1 MADKLTSI
9 AIPAYDSINLDD
21 VLAMYEALWP
31 VSSVGPQTSRTAA
44 RLTDLIDTF
53 DGFILD
59 GYGVI
64 NVGNGVIDGFADF
77 LTATRASGKPIVVL
91 TNGASF
97 PSNATAQK
105 YQEWHLSI
113 TPSQVLSSRDVLAA
127 QLAPDVAKDGGV
139 LSPRYG
145 CFGAMIDPLFADEVL
160 IYGRDAGFWD
170 EADSFLFLGALDWR
184 EADQARFE
192 TAMLNYP
199 RPVHVA
205 NPDVAAPQGSGQ
217 FSAEP
222 GYWTARMMQ
231 RLARAGRAAAV
242 QWYGKPD
249 PRAFEYAVER
259 LVEIAGQPLERAR
272 LAMVGDSLHTDIL
285 GGAMAGL
292 QTVLLTGYGL
302 FRGGAY
308 AMCRRRFSIRP
319 HWVIDRL

>member
-1 MADKLTSI
+1 VPDQLTSI
-9 AIPAYDSINLDD
+9 AIPAFDSIDLDD
-21 VLAMYEALWP
+21 VLAMYHALWP
-31 VSSVGPQTSRTAA
+31 VSSVGPQTSRNAA
-44 RLTDLIDTF
+44 RLTDLLDSF

-64 NVGNGVIDGFADF
+64 NIGNGVIDGFADF
-77 LTATRASGKPIVVL
+77 LAAARACDKPIVVL

-97 PSNATAQK
+97 PSAATARK
-105 YQEWHLSI
+105 YQGWHLAI
-113 TPSQVLSSRDVLAA
+113 TRSQVLSSRDVLAA
-127 QLAPDVAKDGGV
+127 QLAPDVAKNGGV
-139 LSPRYG
+139 PPRYG
-145 CFGAMIDPLFADEVL
+145 CFGATIDPLFADQAL
-160 IYGRDAGFWD
+160 IYGRDARFWD
-170 EADSFLFLGALDWR
+170 EADAFLFLGALDWHD
-184 EADQARFE
+184 ADQAAFE
-192 TAMLNYP
+192 MAMLERP

-205 NPDVAAPQGSGQ
+205 NPDVAAPQDAGR

-231 RLARAGRAAAV
+231 RLAKAGHAAPV

-249 PRAFEYAVER
+249 PRAFEQAVAR
-259 LVEIAGQPLERAR
+259 LVDIAGRPLDRTR

-308 AMCRRRFSIRP
+308 AACQDRFTIRP
-319 HWVIDRL
+319 HWVVDRL

>member
-1 MADKLTSI
+1 VPDQLTSI
-9 AIPAYDSINLDD
+9 AIPACDSITLDD
-21 VLAMYEALWP
+21 VLAMYHALWP
-31 VSSVGPQTSRTAA
+31 VASVGPQTSRTAT
-44 RLTDLIDTF
+44 RLTDLIDSF

-64 NVGNGVIDGFADF
+64 NIGNGVIDGFAAF
-77 LTATRASGKPIVVL
+77 LAAARASDKPIVVL

-97 PSNATAQK
+97 PSAATARK
-105 YQEWHLSI
+105 YQDWHLPI

-127 QLAPDVAKDGGV
+127 QLAPDLAKNGDVPG
-139 LSPRYG
+139 RYG
-145 CFGAMIDPLFADEVL
+145 CFGATIDPLFADAAL
-160 IYGRDAGFWD
+160 LYGRDPRFWD
-170 EADSFLFLGALDWR
+170 EADAFLFLGALDWD
-184 EADQARFE
+184 EADQAAFE
-192 TAMLNYP
+192 TAMLDRP

-205 NPDVAAPQGSGQ
+205 NPDVAAPQGAGR

-231 RLARAGRAAAV
+231 RLAKAGHAAAV

-249 PRAFEYAVER
+249 PRAFEQAVAR
-259 LVEIAGQPLERAR
+259 LAEIAGRPLDRTR

-308 AMCRRRFSIRP
+308 AACQDRFSIRP
-319 HWVIDRL
+319 HWVVDRL